1 MSIVLYRIDDR
12 LVHGQVM
19 TAWSK
24 VYRSTRI
31 LIIDDATANDQFVC
45 QVMKMAVP
53 GDYQVDITG
62 IEEGADKISND
73 PADKRTMVLVKGPAA
88 ILELLNRGITIKEL
102 NVGNMGAAPGRRAV
116 MRSLQVTEEEF
127 KTLQEIQSKGVRVY
141 AQIYPDGKT
150 VELNKLKW

>member
-24 VYRSTRI
+24 VFDTTRI
-31 LIIDDATANDQFVC
+31 LIIDDATANNPFLV

-53 GDYQVDITG
+53 GDYHVDIVG
-62 IEEGADKISND
+62 MADAAAKIAGD
-73 PADKRTMVLVKGPAA
+73 PADKRTMVLVKEPKT
-88 ILELLNRGITIKEL
+88 ILELQKQGVEIKEL
-102 NVGNMGAAPGRRAV
+102 NVGNMGAAPGRRV
-116 MRSLQVTEEEF
+116 VNRSLQLTGDEYQ
-127 KTLQEIQSKGVRVY
+127 TLIDIQSNGTRVY

-150 VELNKLKW
+150 LELNKLKF